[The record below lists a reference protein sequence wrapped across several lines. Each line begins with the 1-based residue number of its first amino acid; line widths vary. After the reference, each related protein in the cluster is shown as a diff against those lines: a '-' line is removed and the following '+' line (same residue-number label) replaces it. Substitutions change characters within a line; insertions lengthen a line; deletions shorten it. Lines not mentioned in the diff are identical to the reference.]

1 MVSILSDEWIYIHK
15 ANKPWIRRFLITK
28 KFSCT
33 TRLRVKKNKKYCSLQ
48 NLLRSGTC
56 PEIQSFLH
64 VKEPSRK
71 AWKKVY
77 FFLRRSGLYCS
88 TKGSSKVRESGQ
100 QVWDAQNG
108 PTARSLK
115 CVCVCLSVWATRSLV
130 TCSMWPTWRIWTCT
144 LWWTAA
150 NSTELLQ
157 TSPSVSRWPL
167 PEHTQQKS
175 VCVCVHSFH
184 YWVNIV
190 PLLSSFWC
198 DSSFC
203 TSSVDLCPCSPRWS
217 FTVRCDG
224 VIPVFPHF

>member
-15 ANKPWIRRFLITK
+15 ANKHWIRRFLITK
-28 KFSCT
+28 NSAAQPGYE
-33 TRLRVKKNKKYCSLQ
+33 LKKKLKKYCSLQ

-108 PTARSLK
+108 PTACSLK
-115 CVCVCLSVWATRSLV
+115 VCVCLCGPPGASSPAVCGRPGGSERVHCGEQPQTLRSSCRLHLLYQGDHFL
-130 TCSMWPTWRIWTCT
+130 ST
-144 LWWTAA
+144 LLW
-150 NSTELLQ
+150 
-157 TSPSVSRWPL
+157 
-167 PEHTQQKS
+167 EHGAVGEQRAVGT
-175 VCVCVHSFH
+175 
-184 YWVNIV
+184 
-190 PLLSSFWC
+190 
-198 DSSFC
+198 
-203 TSSVDLCPCSPRWS
+203 
-217 FTVRCDG
+217 
-224 VIPVFPHF
+224 